1 MTDDRIDSMPVTE
14 FACRL
19 CLSDQLVHLD
29 DIGPFPKA
37 AQYYPEPNEFA
48 DDRGVI
54 LHLYRCRECG
64 LVQIANTPV
73 DYYKTVITA
82 ATLSPSLKQNRL
94 NYFADV
100 FSKLS
105 SPRPTAIEIGCAGGE
120 NLDLLA
126 ETGFDGIGIEYKPH
140 HFLKNQPGQRNIVD
154 CYIDELDDSHA
165 DKYDFVV
172 SFNYLE
178 HQPDQHAFIKKL
190 WAITKPGGY
199 GLITVPNLDYLLQT
213 NCLYEFVADH
223 LVYYTTNTLAGAFN
237 RFGFSIVECRL
248 INNDNDIF
256 LVVKKP
262 AKINFDTARAEL
274 AKLVESFNNLLAELS
289 NNGHKIAVW
298 GAGHRTLALL
308 SLARWDL
315 LTCILDSAE
324 FKQGK
329 YAPVTH
335 LPIFSPHILSSPE
348 NTLDVVIV
356 MLPGLFPA
364 EAIKS
369 LKQLKKS
376 ITVYQFIN
384 NRFVLV
390 NSD

>member
-1 MTDDRIDSMPVTE
+1 MPVTK
-14 FACRL
+14 FFCRL
-19 CLSDQLVHLD
+19 CKSDLLTHLD

-37 AQYYPEPNEFA
+37 AQYYPEPSEFSE
-48 DDRGVI
+48 DRGVI
-54 LHLYRCRECG
+54 LQLYQCDECG

-94 NYFADV
+94 HYFGDIFA
-100 FSKLS
+100 KLS
-105 SPRPTAIEIGCAGGE
+105 SLKPKAIEIGCANGE
-120 NLDLLA
+120 NLNLLA
-126 ETGFDGIGIEYKPH
+126 ETGFDCIGIEYNPH
-140 HFLKNQPGQRNIVD
+140 HFLQNQRSHDNIID
-154 CYIDELDDSHA
+154 CYIEELDDSHA
-165 DKYDFVV
+165 VKYDFVV

-178 HQPDQHAFIKKL
+178 HQPDQYEFIKKL
-190 WAITKPGGY
+190 WTIIRLGGY

-237 RFGFSIVECRL
+237 RFGFLIIECRL

-262 AKINFDTARAEL
+262 AEINFETARLEL
-274 AKLVESFNNLLAELS
+274 AKLVDIFNDLLVDLS
-289 NNGHKIAVW
+289 NKGHKIAVW

-308 SLARWDL
+308 SLVRWDL
-315 LTCILDSAE
+315 LTCVLDSAE

-335 LPIFSPHILSSPE
+335 LPILSPNVLSTPE
-348 NTLDVVIV
+348 NIVDVVIV
-356 MLPGLFPA
+356 MLPGVFPA
-364 EAIKS
+364 EAIKF
-369 LKQLKKS
+369 LKQLNQE
-376 ITVYQFIN
+376 IIAYQFVN
-384 NRFVLV
+384 NSFVLL
-390 NSD
+390 NGD